1 MIMGRGA
8 KILQFLKQKLCSL
21 SISYCI
27 KQQNP
32 HKLAPMKIHTMGA
45 VTAVLLL
52 IGSIS
57 VVMAD
62 DKKEVKDPLTEK
74 YATKEK
80 EIGAALKS
88 GLISKDLAEK
98 ILNEY
103 ERQLK
108 ADQRRGQF
116 RNRQAGRVFGEARDR
131 ADKAREDARARME
144 EKRKN
149 RGPGGAFQNGTT
161 TSSDGKGGRYTITV
175 SNGEKRFKAEG
186 GGALLFDGPVDT
198 EKQRETLDTK
208 KVYEGLVNAK
218 QKPAQTKATA
228 AATAL
233 TKAQTDKTFAD
244 KALTAANA
252 ETKEPAQAKAA
263 EAAKTLTKALTDKTL
278 ADKAL
283 TAANA
288 EVAKAKTTFDSASF
302 SAPDG
307 NLLKKLEQM
316 EEGRVGNRA
325 AAFRGRWEEMRKNQG
340 QAFDPFA
347 RQRPGGFNGDNPFKE
362 LNLTEEQQKKIAAIR
377 LKQSEEQLEY
387 SEMMKELDETY
398 QKRMEGLLTDEQR
411 GKYKEMQSQQGRRP
425 PRGR

>member
-1 MIMGRGA
+1 
-8 KILQFLKQKLCSL
+8 
-21 SISYCI
+21 
-27 KQQNP
+27 
-32 HKLAPMKIHTMGA
+32 MKRHIMGA

-80 EIGAALKS
+80 EVGAALRS
-88 GLISKDLAEK
+88 GLISKELAGK

-116 RNRQAGRVFGEARDR
+116 RNRQAGRAFGEARGR
-131 ADKAREDARARME
+131 ADKAREEAKVRME
-144 EKRKN
+144 EKLKN
-149 RGPGGAFQNGTT
+149 RDQAEPRKEQFRNG
-161 TSSDGKGGRYTITV
+161 SVDLSDKDGRYLLKIKD
-175 SNGEKRFKAEG
+175 GAKHFKAEAD
-186 GGALLFDGPVDT
+186 GAVMFDGPVDT
-198 EKQRETLDTK
+198 ADQRK
-208 KVYEGLVNAK
+208 KVKNADLLNK
-218 QKPAQTKATA
+218 LKPLEAQ
-228 AATAL
+228 L
-233 TKAQTDKTFAD
+233 I
-244 KALTAANA
+244 
-252 ETKEPAQAKAA
+252 
-263 EAAKTLTKALTDKTL
+263 
-278 ADKAL
+278 
-283 TAANA
+283 
-288 EVAKAKTTFDSASF
+288 
-302 SAPDG
+302 
-307 NLLKKLEQM
+307 
-316 EEGRVGNRA
+316 NRA
-325 AAFRGRWEEMRKNQG
+325 AAFRARWEEIQIRKNEGQPAFNVRPNALPRWQRQKVEG

-347 RQRPGGFNGDNPFKE
+347 RQRPGGFNGLNPFKK

-411 GKYKEMQSQQGRRP
+411 GKYKEMQSQQDRRP

>member
-1 MIMGRGA
+1 MN
-8 KILQFLKQKLCSL
+8 FQKLHRLMAMITSL
-21 SISYCI
+21 RFTIATS
-27 KQQNP
+27 
-32 HKLAPMKIHTMGA
+32 
-45 VTAVLLL
+45 LLL
-52 IGSIS
+52 IGSLS
-57 VVMAD
+57 VAQAD
-62 DKKEVKDPLTEK
+62 DKKEAKDPQKEVIDPLTEK
-74 YATKEK
+74 YSAKEK

-88 GLISKDLAEK
+88 GLISKEIAEK

-161 TSSDGKGGRYTITV
+161 TSSDGKGGRYTLTV
-175 SNGEKRFKAEG
+175 SNGEKRFKSEG

-233 TKAQTDKTFAD
+233 TKALADKTF
-244 KALTAANA
+244 
-252 ETKEPAQAKAA
+252 
-263 EAAKTLTKALTDKTL
+263 

-347 RQRPGGFNGDNPFKE
+347 RQRPGGFNGQNPFKDLD
-362 LNLTEEQQKKIAAIR
+362 LNEEQQK
-377 LKQSEEQLEY
+377 KQSEEQLEY
-387 SEMMKELDETY
+387 SEMIKELDETY
-398 QKRMEGLLTDEQR
+398 QKRMESVLTEQQKE
-411 GKYKEMQSQQGRRP
+411 KYKQLQLPRNRR
-425 PRGR
+425 

>member
-32 HKLAPMKIHTMGA
+32 HKLAPMKIHVMGA
-45 VTAVLLL
+45 VTAVLLV

-88 GLISKDLAEK
+88 GLISKDLAKK

-252 ETKEPAQAKAA
+252 E
-263 EAAKTLTKALTDKTL
+263 
-278 ADKAL
+278 
-283 TAANA
+283 
-288 EVAKAKTTFDSASF
+288 VAKAKTTFDSASF

>member
-1 MIMGRGA
+1 MIMGRGT
-8 KILQFLKQKLCSL
+8 KVLQFLKQKLYSL

-80 EIGAALKS
+80 EIGVALKS

-149 RGPGGAFQNGTT
+149 RGPGWVFRNGTT

-233 TKAQTDKTFAD
+233 TKALANKTFAD
-244 KALTAANA
+244 KAQTEENA
-252 ETKEPAQAKAA
+252 ETKEQAQAKAA
-263 EAAKTLTKALTDKTL
+263 EAAKALTDKTL

-325 AAFRGRWEEMRKNQG
+325 AAFRGRWEEKRKNQG

-347 RQRPGGFNGDNPFKE
+347 RQRLGGFNGDNPFKE

-411 GKYKEMQSQQGRRP
+411 GKYKEMQSQQDRRP

>member
-1 MIMGRGA
+1 MN
-8 KILQFLKQKLCSL
+8 FQKLHRLMAMTTSL
-21 SISYCI
+21 RYTIATS
-27 KQQNP
+27 
-32 HKLAPMKIHTMGA
+32 
-45 VTAVLLL
+45 LLL
-52 IGSIS
+52 IASLS
-57 VVMAD
+57 VAQAD

-74 YATKEK
+74 YAAKEK
-80 EIGAALKS
+80 EIGAALKP
-88 GLISKDLAEK
+88 GLISKEIAEK

-161 TSSDGKGGRYTITV
+161 TSSDGKGGRYTLTV
-175 SNGEKRFKAEG
+175 SNREKRFKAEG

-233 TKAQTDKTFAD
+233 TKALADKTFAD
-244 KALTAANA
+244 KALTEANA
-252 ETKEPAQAKAA
+252 ETKEQAQAKAA
-263 EAAKTLTKALTDKTL
+263 EAAKTLTKVQTDKTL

-325 AAFRGRWEEMRKNQG
+325 AAFRERWEEMRKNQG
-340 QAFDPFA
+340 LAGGA
-347 RQRPGGFNGDNPFKE
+347 R
-362 LNLTEEQQKKIAAIR
+362 
-377 LKQSEEQLEY
+377 
-387 SEMMKELDETY
+387 LDAGA
-398 QKRMEGLLTDEQR
+398 RAGRDGRNNR
-411 GKYKEMQSQQGRRP
+411 GQGI
-425 PRGR
+425 